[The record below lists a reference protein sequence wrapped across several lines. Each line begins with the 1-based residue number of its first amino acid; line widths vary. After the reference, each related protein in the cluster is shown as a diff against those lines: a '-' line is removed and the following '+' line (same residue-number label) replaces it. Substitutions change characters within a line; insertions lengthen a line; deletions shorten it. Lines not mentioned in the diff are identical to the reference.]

1 MNRLSIKCLPF
12 LLVGILVLP
21 DISFAFHEKVRCQAF
36 KDAIALCPKD
46 LKAYLTENFEAVHEG
61 LHFGDRNAQWRAS
74 IRPQDAATYYERLVK
89 DLRDGKFTD
98 YNTAHRFGMLA
109 GFIAETISPGDYYSR
124 EDLIPQKV
132 VYDGFQEVANVNASI
147 SGLVTKYRN
156 PYQHNMNKK
165 VNDYLYNA
173 TVNQIADYW
182 TSAWR
187 AGGNKTGL
195 LVARGTKI
203 SHKAEVIYFAGGG

>member
-1 MNRLSIKCLPF
+1 
-12 LLVGILVLP
+12 V
-21 DISFAFHEKVRCQAF
+21 
-36 KDAIALCPKD
+36 
-46 LKAYLTENFEAVHEG
+46 
-61 LHFGDRNAQWRAS
+61 
-74 IRPQDAATYYERLVK
+74 
-89 DLRDGKFTD
+89 
-98 YNTAHRFGMLA
+98 LA
-109 GFIAETISPGDYYSR
+109 GFLAETISPGDYYSR

-132 VYDGFQEVANVNASI
+132 VYDGFQEVTNVNASI

-173 TVNQIADYW
+173 TVNQIVDYW
-182 TSAWR
+182 TSAWQ